1 VTLLDLSGDGFPDV
15 LYDRGSDFVWY
26 RSKGA
31 EGFEAPR
38 VVPNPGDDRRR
49 PVLLFSDQR
58 SAIQFADMTG
68 DGLVDIV
75 RIRNGEVVY
84 WPSLGYGRLGAMVR
98 VRGLTPF
105 AASDMFD
112 PGRVRMA
119 DVDGNGATDIIYLDA
134 RGG

>member
-1 VTLLDLSGDGFPDV
+1 
-15 LYDRGSDFVWY
+15 
-26 RSKGA
+26 
-31 EGFEAPR
+31 
-38 VVPNPGDDRRR
+38 GDDHRR

-134 RGG
+134 RGATLYRNECGNSFAAAQRIVGFPGVRSVDWAEVVDLKGNGTG